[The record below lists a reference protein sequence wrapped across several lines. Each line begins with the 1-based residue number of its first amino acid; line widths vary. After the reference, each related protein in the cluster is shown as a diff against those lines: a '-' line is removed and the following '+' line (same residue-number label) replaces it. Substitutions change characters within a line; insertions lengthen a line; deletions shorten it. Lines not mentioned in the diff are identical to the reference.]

1 MDVAGTGYRGV
12 NALADSEKGAKL
24 EAAGRLDRI
33 RSMLDGGSETMA
45 ALLRPVEPT
54 AVLCHGDFCR
64 NNLLYRYDPVTKQ
77 PVDAVMFDPAQAR
90 YASPAVDLTF
100 FLYMNTVDTDRVA
113 RWDDYV
119 DAYLDGVWDIQPRV
133 GRRRQSSPPP
143 LTAVDVDR
151 EIRAAGL
158 YGYAHCSFFLPAMVD
173 AKPPDVERLTTCT
186 DDERIEHI
194 NMSGGPAA
202 DRLLASIVR
211 HMADRQYI

>member
-1 MDVAGTGYRGV
+1 MD
-12 NALADSEKGAKL
+12 ALADSENGAKL

-90 YASPAVDLTF
+90 YASPAVDLAF
-100 FLYMNTVDTDRVA
+100 FLYMNTVDTDRIA

-119 DAYLDGVWDIQPRV
+119 DAYLEGVADVQPRI
-133 GRRRQSSPPP
+133 GRRQPAPP
-143 LTAVDVDR
+143 LAAVDVDR
-151 EIRAAGL
+151 EMRAAGL

-173 AKPPDVERLTTCT
+173 TRPPDVERLTTCT
-186 DDERIEHI
+186 DDERIELI
-194 NMSGGPAA
+194 NKSGGPAA

-211 HMADRQYI
+211 HMSDRQYI